1 MNATSLTRILSA
13 LLLVSA
19 VLHVITAVFGAPE
32 ALTLP
37 LIAFGLVYGALG
49 LWVQTGGR
57 LAVIVTVVFTL
68 LGLTLGGMEYLK
80 EPGPVA
86 MLVMFLIDIG
96 VIASGVMFL
105 LKPKTAS

>member
-57 LAVIVTVVFTL
+57 LAVIVDDDAGAHAVDFATFVR
-68 LGLTLGGMEYLK
+68 
-80 EPGPVA
+80 
-86 MLVMFLIDIG
+86 
-96 VIASGVMFL
+96 
-105 LKPKTAS
+105 